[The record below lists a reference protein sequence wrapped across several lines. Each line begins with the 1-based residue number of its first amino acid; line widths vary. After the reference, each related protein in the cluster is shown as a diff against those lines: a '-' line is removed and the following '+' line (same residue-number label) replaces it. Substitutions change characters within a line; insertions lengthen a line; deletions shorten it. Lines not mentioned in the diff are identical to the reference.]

1 MWEYSITFE
10 NEEYAKYLKNSLN
23 EIIKSHNGVI
33 TTLSQNNLIK
43 VLIAV
48 PIIERFKIHNLIR
61 EKVAE
66 NILLNYKKDFIISKL
81 EFDINHQNLNMQIFL
96 KALVVFDSDTDKE
109 IIMERMKFDSNLVV
123 NSFINF
129 KLSFLKRK
137 WKELIDL
144 ANDNSMYLLNNDSF
158 DELIK
163 FLISNLEYRYHTIN
177 IFSKQ
182 DCYMLYDTTGAVVD
196 DFLIDKNIVYDD
208 NHLLTS
214 LVALNPEKIVV
225 HCNTF
230 VKDKLLKT
238 LYDYFSNRVHICKC

>member
-10 NEEYAKYLKNSLN
+10 NINYANSFKDSLYN
-23 EIIKSHNGVI
+23 IIKSHNGVI
-33 TTLSQNNLIK
+33 TSLKQENFTK

-61 EKVAE
+61 EKIAE
-66 NILLNYKKDFIISKL
+66 NILLNYKKDFIVSKL
-81 EFDINHQNLNMQIFL
+81 EFDINQNLNMQVFL

-109 IIMERMKFDSNLVV
+109 IIIERMKFDSNLVV

-137 WKELIDL
+137 WRELIAL

-182 DCYMLYDTTGAVVD
+182 DCYLLYDTAGSVVN
-196 DFLIDKNIVYDD
+196 DFLVDKNIVYDD

-214 LVALNPEKIVV
+214 LVALNPEKIIV
-225 HCNTF
+225 HCNSF
-230 VKDKLLKT
+230 VKDKLIKT
-238 LYDYFSNRVHICKC
+238 LYDYFSNRVHICKS